1 MYREEGESGHYISIG
16 LLRPGRWR
24 QCPGGVAMSCHHHKQ
39 INNNKHTSNT
49 FWVRNS
55 NWLVL
60 SAEYLCFLIL
70 CVQRNDSWSWLL
82 SLLLRRRI
90 VPLIFWLI
98 LQYKMELTLRL
109 VRSVTSWQL
118 KTIHGK
124 LTNFELIIHVS
135 SDWWCRPRPWTDEK
149 MTQCRDFLWLHLL
162 CWYYEYLLSYI
173 RAPDLV
179 SRCVSFQKTTLMRNC
194 SKHGNKHTALWC
206 CSGSLSVEWSGRRW
220 LHILLFTLC
229 IHLFNIQY
237 QISWSKSLDVYI
249 PKYWIF
255 LVPNCLVILLW
266 YTPLSRG

>member
-194 SKHGNKHTALWC
+194 SKHGNKHTGPVVLLRLTKC
-206 CSGSLSVEWSGRRW
+206 GVEWEKMTSYFIIYFVYSFIQHSIPNIMIKITGC
-220 LHILLFTLC
+220 LYSQIL
-229 IHLFNIQY
+229 
-237 QISWSKSLDVYI
+237 D
-249 PKYWIF
+249 
-255 LVPNCLVILLW
+255 ILG
-266 YTPLSRG
+266 S